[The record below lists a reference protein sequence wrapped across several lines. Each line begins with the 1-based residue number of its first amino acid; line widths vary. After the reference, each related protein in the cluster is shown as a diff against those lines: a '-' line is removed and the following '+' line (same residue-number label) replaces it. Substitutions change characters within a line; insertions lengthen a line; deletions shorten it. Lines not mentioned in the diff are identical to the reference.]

1 MAISCDFR
9 EKFMQREQQ
18 KKCDIKRKFLN
29 LTENVAQ
36 HSQYWQK
43 KEENIVCVH
52 FNTLRLPVLEYCA
65 QAFHHSIPKYLADEL
80 ETVHKKCAKNFISC
94 NDIL

>member
-1 MAISCDFR
+1 
-9 EKFMQREQQ
+9 MQREQQ

-52 FNTLRLPVLEYCA
+52 FNTLRFCNMIFHLELRKVTCNVL
-65 QAFHHSIPKYLADEL
+65 
-80 ETVHKKCAKNFISC
+80 
-94 NDIL
+94 